1 MFNSVQCR
9 RRRLGTAF
17 LAGAAGLL
25 ILGQT
30 LLKPHL
36 KGLIFIFYWLACF
49 LLTVLTL
56 ITALIDARAIRRQ
69 ALEQHRELLRD
80 ALEEVE
86 RDEKGKSDL

>member
-1 MFNSVQCR
+1 MANSAQSR
-9 RRRLGTAF
+9 RRRFGTAF

-36 KGLIFIFYWLACF
+36 AGLIFIFYWLACF

-56 ITALIDARAIRRQ
+56 ITALVDVRAVRRQ
-69 ALEQHRELLRD
+69 AREQQSHLLRD
-80 ALEEVE
+80 AIKKMEHDEEGE
-86 RDEKGKSDL
+86 SDV